1 MVRVISCN
9 PSVAHCTTDG
19 YSTVLDYSIMGGKQL
34 KTDSITQADI
44 EEYLA
49 DYADFSFELRVLK
62 ELTDLKLKCQHGG
75 TYDDPITGKGREF
88 DIRAL
93 MYGDEALRIALS
105 VECKNIRPNFPLV
118 LHCLKRKEEESYNE
132 LIVTHAVSDDSP
144 MYAEGATSVRL
155 KNQTLYF
162 KDQYVAK
169 TADQV
174 GRARD
179 NTIVATDGG
188 VFEKISQAVNA
199 SKDLISDASSL
210 EPTNESRYTLVCPV
224 LIVPDSMLWQVKY
237 SDDGARVGPPEPVNH
252 VSYFI
257 GREWYVGPLTFSYS
271 LSHLEIL
278 TFSEI
283 KKFVSQY
290 LLSYLERCFK
300 TLQRRA
306 LS

>member
-1 MVRVISCN
+1 M
-9 PSVAHCTTDG
+9 A
-19 YSTVLDYSIMGGKQL
+19 GKQL
-34 KTDSITQADI
+34 KIDPVSQVDI

-62 ELTDLKLKCQHGG
+62 ELTDLKLKVQHGG
-75 TYDDPITGKGREF
+75 TYDDPITGKSREF

-105 VECKNIRPNFPLV
+105 VECKNIQPNFPLV

-132 LIVTHAVSDDSP
+132 LIVTHIVSEDSP
-144 MYAEGATSVRL
+144 IYREDTASIRL

-188 VFEKISQAVNA
+188 VFEKISQAINA
-199 SKDLISDASSL
+199 AKDLISDASSL
-210 EPTNESRYTLVCPV
+210 NATREDRYTLVCPV
-224 LIVPDSMLWQVKY
+224 LVVPDSMLWQVKY
-237 SDDGARVGPPEPVNH
+237 SDDGARVGPPEPVNQ

-257 GREWYVGPLTFSYS
+257 GREWYIGPLTFSYS

-283 KKFVSQY
+283 KNFVGKY
-290 LLSYLERCFK
+290 LLSYLERCFQ
-300 TLQRRA
+300 TLQRGRT

>member
-1 MVRVISCN
+1 M
-9 PSVAHCTTDG
+9 A
-19 YSTVLDYSIMGGKQL
+19 GKQL
-34 KTDSITQADI
+34 KIDPVSQVDI

-75 TYDDPITGKGREF
+75 TYDDPITGKSREF

-105 VECKNIRPNFPLV
+105 VECKNIQPNFPLV

-132 LIVTHAVSDDSP
+132 LIVTHIVSEDSP
-144 MYAEGATSVRL
+144 IYREDTASIRL

-188 VFEKISQAVNA
+188 VFEKISQAINA
-199 SKDLISDASSL
+199 AKDLISDASSL
-210 EPTNESRYTLVCPV
+210 NATREDRYTLVCPV
-224 LIVPDSMLWQVKY
+224 LVVPDSMLWQVKY
-237 SDDGARVGPPEPVNH
+237 SDDGARVGPPEPVNQ

-257 GREWYVGPLTFSYS
+257 GREWYIGPLTFSYS

-283 KKFVSQY
+283 KNFVGKY
-290 LLSYLERCFK
+290 LLSYLERCFQ
-300 TLQRRA
+300 TLQRGRT